1 MVVDLLDSSLME
13 STKRIINIY
22 IPYKKVSKLI
32 ECYKKVQKLFYYTL
46 EFNARMT
53 LHFPLNPWAKNVLE
67 FICHA
72 PSILSP
78 HIYILCCNI
87 QVICLSRYYVYIV
100 SATATITLF
109 CRLRVTLIFF
119 MKQVQMKVTVA
130 YTSNF

>member
-1 MVVDLLDSSLME
+1 
-13 STKRIINIY
+13 
-22 IPYKKVSKLI
+22 
-32 ECYKKVQKLFYYTL
+32 
-46 EFNARMT
+46 MT

-78 HIYILCCNI
+78 HIYILRCNI

-109 CRLRVTLIFF
+109 CRLRVTFILSLKTSRDESNGHVFMEFF
-119 MKQVQMKVTVA
+119 IVLALVLEICMDIMM
-130 YTSNF
+130 